1 MIVKRG
7 GWGRIVGYYVMDCRF
22 LWIVEFVCVIVVVIM
37 VSFVRIFVMVSKIEN
52 KKRKEV
58 WSDYKN
64 I

>member
-1 MIVKRG
+1 
-7 GWGRIVGYYVMDCRF
+7 MDCRF

-37 VSFVRIFVMVSKIEN
+37 ASFVRIFVMVSKIEN

-64 I
+64 LFNYNIFDY